1 MKKIIKTCMSLILVG
16 VISTLT
22 ATDVSAQDIL
32 NEDKNSVYKKEL
44 TLNKI
49 VKQYTPLREAD
60 VMWSRKIWREIDLRE
75 KMNHPFYYPENDGEA
90 NTTGD
95 RKSLIDVIYSAINE
109 GSITAYGNAIMDD
122 EFREPM
128 TQEEIK
134 VIGGAEEKYIEV
146 TDWDAVAAGAD
157 PEEVTVQRLSKKQFD
172 RNTVKKWRLK
182 EEWFFDKQYSSM
194 QVRILGLAPL
204 QEDRD
209 EVTANDGIYGAII
222 NNCSNSIDY
231 YLYADNNSQGV
242 FSPKRAAYEFY
253 SISTTIPQSS
263 LVINEVMSNN
273 KTIVTDETGDYD
285 DWIELYNTTNTP
297 ISTNGLI
304 FSDNLLNLA
313 KWDLP
318 NAVVNPN
325 SYFIIWAD
333 EDGNTGD
340 NHANFKLSNLGEQLI
355 LSNSDSTVVDAEFI
369 YAQLDDIA
377 YGRSPN
383 GTGNFSMLTPTFK
396 RNNTPTSIDDFS
408 DQQNILFFPNPF
420 SNFIKIEKEKHWYI
434 TNTIGQIIYT
444 SNKSSTI
451 NTSLWKSGVY
461 FLHFT
466 NSIHK
471 SVKLLKVK

>member
-1 MKKIIKTCMSLILVG
+1 MKKIIKTRMSLILVG

-209 EVTANDGIYGAII
+209 EVTERLTGT
-222 NNCSNSIDY
+222 
-231 YLYADNNSQGV
+231 
-242 FSPKRAAYEFY
+242 FSPLFWVHFPEAREVLINAEIFNSVKNDAERRTYDDLFWKRMFN
-253 SISTTIPQSS
+253 STITMEAN
-263 LVINEVMSNN
+263 VANRRINEYMVGLDALLEAERIKAEIFN
-273 KTIVTDETGDYD
+273 
-285 DWIELYNTTNTP
+285 IEH
-297 ISTNGLI
+297 
-304 FSDNLLNLA
+304 
-313 KWDLP
+313 DLWE
-318 NAVVNPN
+318 
-325 SYFIIWAD
+325 Y
-333 EDGNTGD
+333 
-340 NHANFKLSNLGEQLI
+340 
-355 LSNSDSTVVDAEFI
+355 
-369 YAQLDDIA
+369 
-377 YGRSPN
+377 
-383 GTGNFSMLTPTFK
+383 
-396 RNNTPTSIDDFS
+396 
-408 DQQNILFFPNPF
+408 
-420 SNFIKIEKEKHWYI
+420 
-434 TNTIGQIIYT
+434 
-444 SNKSSTI
+444 
-451 NTSLWKSGVY
+451 
-461 FLHFT
+461 
-466 NSIHK
+466 
-471 SVKLLKVK
+471 